1 MFEEL
6 IARVASAFET
16 ACIPYMIIGGQAVL
30 LYGTPRM
37 TRDIDITLG
46 VGTDGLE
53 EVVGAVATAGLKI
66 LPENYQS
73 FVERTWVLPTQD
85 ELSGLRV
92 NLIFSIT
99 PYEREAIERAGT
111 VSLRGTSVRF
121 ASLEDVII
129 HKVFAGR
136 PRDFEDVRSIILKN
150 PHFDEQY
157 IVDWLKQFDQ
167 SVEGGAFLN
176 KFREVMNPQ
185 WAIGAP
191 RPKAVAFGED

>member
-6 IARVASAFET
+6 IARIASVFNA
-16 ACIPYMIIGGQAVL
+16 ARIPYMIIGGQAVL

-46 VGTDGLE
+46 VATDGLE
-53 EVVGAVATAGLKI
+53 DVVTAVHTAGLKI
-66 LPENYQS
+66 LPEDYRS
-73 FVERTWVLPTQD
+73 FVGRTWVLPTKD
-85 ELSGLRV
+85 EITGIRV
-92 NLIFSIT
+92 DLIFSFT
-99 PYEREAIERAGT
+99 PYEREAIERAGA

-136 PRDFEDVRSIILKN
+136 PRDLEDVRSIVLKN
-150 PHFDEQY
+150 PHFDTRY
-157 IVDWLKQFDQ
+157 ISDWLEKFDQ

-176 KFREVMNPQ
+176 QFKEIMS
-185 WAIGAP
+185 
-191 RPKAVAFGED
+191 

>member
-37 TRDIDITLG
+37 TRGIDITLG

-92 NLIFSIT
+92 DLIFSIT

-167 SVEGGAFLN
+167 SVEGGAFLS
-176 KFREVMNPQ
+176 KFREVMNP
-185 WAIGAP
+185 
-191 RPKAVAFGED
+191 

>member
-73 FVERTWVLPTQD
+73 FVEKTWVLPTQD

-167 SVEGGAFLN
+167 SVEGGAFLS
-176 KFREVMNPQ
+176 KFREVMNP
-185 WAIGAP
+185 
-191 RPKAVAFGED
+191 